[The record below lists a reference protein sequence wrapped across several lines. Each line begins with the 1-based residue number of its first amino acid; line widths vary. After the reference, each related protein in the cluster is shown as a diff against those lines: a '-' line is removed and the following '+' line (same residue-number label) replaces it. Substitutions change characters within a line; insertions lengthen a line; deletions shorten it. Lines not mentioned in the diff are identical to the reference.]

1 MLSVIVAPGDRIAY
15 VATVNPSQ
23 VIKLDLETQEI
34 LGSIA
39 VAPTPDGLALAIPAP
54 PGPYKKRRAVRS

>member
-1 MLSVIVAPGDRIAY
+1 